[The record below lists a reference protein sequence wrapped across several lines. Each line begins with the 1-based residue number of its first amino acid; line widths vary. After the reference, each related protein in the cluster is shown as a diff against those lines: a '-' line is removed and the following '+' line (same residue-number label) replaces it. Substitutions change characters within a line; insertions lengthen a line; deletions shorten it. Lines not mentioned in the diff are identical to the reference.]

1 MRRIARQV
9 LVAAAI
15 CTAIGSGAAAAPR
28 VNGVILDRPVP
39 VQAFALDD
47 HNGKPFT
54 AESLEGRWSLV
65 LAGYTS
71 CPDVCPFTL
80 ANLEQVTAELGLR
93 LPPDRLPAVIFLA
106 VDPDRDR
113 ANLKE
118 YVQQFHPDFIG
129 VTGELE
135 QIDRALK
142 GFDAAAVRAKPDAQ
156 GNYLV
161 SHSAAV
167 AVVDPRGRL
176 VAKISPPFDPEPTA
190 DFLADLFRRHEA
202 ASAGRNK
209 EQ

>member
-1 MRRIARQV
+1 MRRIARRV
-9 LVAAAI
+9 LIAAAI
-15 CTAIGSGAAAAPR
+15 CAAIGSGAAAAPR
-28 VNGVILDRPVP
+28 ANGVILDHSVP
-39 VQAFALDD
+39 VRAFTLDD

-54 AESLEGRWSLV
+54 AESLKGHWSLV

-93 LPPDRLPAVIFLA
+93 LRPDRLPAVIFLA

-129 VTGELE
+129 VTGEIKE
-135 QIDRALK
+135 IDRALK
-142 GFDAAAVRAKPDAQ
+142 GFDAVAIRAKPDAR
-156 GNYLV
+156 GNYIV

-167 AVVDPRGRL
+167 AVVDPQGHL
-176 VAKISPPFDPEPTA
+176 VAKISPPFDPDPTA
-190 DFLADLFRRHEA
+190 EFLADLFRRQEP
-202 ASAGRNK
+202 AGTGSK
-209 EQ
+209 EP